1 MGTEFTSQPS
11 AAMSS
16 EPLAQV
22 LGEQRLAGEQIV
34 TPATPIACLAL
45 ATRVQTDLGL
55 SVPAAFLAFL
65 QRSDGLDFN
74 GLVLYG
80 TGGTTDQRTPDLLA
94 ANAHWRAN
102 PAMHDWLVLGD
113 NDTDLLAWHQPTGT
127 CGRLDR
133 VGLQQTE
140 TFPDVATMLE
150 RVLTERL

>member
-1 MGTEFTSQPS
+1 MLPF
-11 AAMSS
+11 SS
-16 EPLAQV
+16 DPLTRIHA
-22 LGEQRLAGEQIV
+22 EQRIAGEQV
-34 TPATPIACLAL
+34 SGPATPAACVAL
-45 ATRVQTDLGL
+45 ADRVQEAFAIV
-55 SVPAAFLAFL
+55 VPDAFLAFL
-65 QRSDGLDFN
+65 QRCDGLDFN

-80 TGGTTDQRTPDLLA
+80 TGGTVHQRTPDLMA
-94 ANAHWRAN
+94 ANTNWRAN
-102 PAMHDWLVLGD
+102 PALHDWLILGD